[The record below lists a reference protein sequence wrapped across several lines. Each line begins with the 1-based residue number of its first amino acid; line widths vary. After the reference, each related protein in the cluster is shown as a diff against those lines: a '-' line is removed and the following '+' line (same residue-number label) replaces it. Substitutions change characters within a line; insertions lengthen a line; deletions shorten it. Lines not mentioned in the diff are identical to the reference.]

1 MRFLIWGA
9 GGIGCYYGA
18 RLQQAGH
25 QVVYVARGE
34 HLQAMQGKGLKV
46 VHEEFTFSAPVEALD
61 EAELQQRY
69 SVDDFDLVLIC
80 FKSQATQPWLSGFT
94 DWLQQGN
101 TPLLSLQNGVDNE
114 PELAAVVGLGRTL
127 GGIALRIGGHIEA
140 PGVITASGPA
150 QIIFGVWP
158 NQSQSPVGAEALQ
171 RFDTAFIEAGIPSR
185 ISENIAVELWRKL
198 MLNNAVNPLSALT
211 HLDTQTLS
219 NHQLYGP
226 VVQQLMQEVAAIAAA
241 EGLPIGE
248 QDVAE
253 MYALIRA
260 FDGIKTSML
269 VDLEKGRPL
278 ELEGISGTLLKR
290 GKKLQVPTPMTGL
303 VYGLLSQQHEIN

>member
-1 MRFLIWGA
+1 MRFLVVGA

-34 HLQAMQGKGLKV
+34 HLQALQHKGLSV
-46 VHEEFTFSAPVEALD
+46 EHEDFTFHGSVEALD
-61 EAELQQRY
+61 EAALQQQY
-69 SVDDFDLVLIC
+69 QVNDFDLLLIC
-80 FKSQATQPWLSGFT
+80 FKSQATQPWLSRFA
-94 DWLQQGN
+94 DWLQQGS

-114 PELAAVVGLGRTL
+114 PELEAAVGRARTL

-150 QIIFGVWP
+150 QIIFGAWP
-158 NQSQSPVGAEALQ
+158 DQAQNTLAAETLQ
-171 RFDTAFIEAGIPSR
+171 KFDAAFIEAGIPSR

-219 NHQLYGP
+219 NHELYGP
-226 VVQQLMQEVAAIAAA
+226 VVRQLMQEVAAIAAA

-253 MYALIRA
+253 MYALICA

-303 VYGLLSQQHEIN
+303 VYGLLNQQHETH

>member
-25 QVVYVARGE
+25 AVVYVARGE
-34 HLQAMQGKGLKV
+34 HLLALQQQGLQV
-46 VHEEFTFSAPVEALD
+46 EHENFHFAAAVTALD
-61 EAELQQRY
+61 ASQLMQQY
-69 SVDDFDLVLIC
+69 CISDFDLLLVC
-80 FKSQATQPWLSGFT
+80 FKSQATQPWLEECNS
-94 DWLQQGN
+94 WLAAGQ
-101 TPLLSLQNGVDNE
+101 TPVLSLQNGVDNE
-114 PELAAVVGLGRTL
+114 PELEAVIGRARTL

-150 QIIFGVWP
+150 QIIFGAWP
-158 NQSQSPVGAEALQ
+158 NRDQGEMNPETLQ
-171 RFDTAFIEAGIPSR
+171 QIDVAFIEAGIPSR

-219 NHQLYGP
+219 NHELYGP

-253 MYALIRA
+253 MYGLICT

-303 VYGLLSQQHEIN
+303 VYGLLNQQHETH

>member
-1 MRFLIWGA
+1 MRFLILGA

-34 HLQAMQGKGLKV
+34 HLRAMQQQGLKV
-46 VHEEFTFSAPVEALD
+46 EHESFRFEAPVTAVD
-61 EAELQQRY
+61 EAALLADY
-69 SVDDFDLVLIC
+69 SVTDFDLLLVC
-80 FKSQATQPWLSGFT
+80 FKSQDTAAWLDRCR
-94 DWLQQGN
+94 DWLLAGA

-114 PELAAVVGLGRTL
+114 PELEAVVGTSRTL

-150 QIIFGVWP
+150 QIIFGAWP
-158 NQSQSPVGAEALQ
+158 DQTSGQVPTDQLQ
-171 RFDTAFIEAGIPSR
+171 AFDQAFQQAGIPSR
-185 ISENIAVELWRKL
+185 ISDRIAVELWRKL

-211 HLDTQTLS
+211 RLDTQTLS
-219 NHQLYGP
+219 THPLFGASVY
-226 VVQQLMQEVAAIAAA
+226 QLMQETAAIAAA
-241 EGLPIGE
+241 EGLPIGQ
-248 QDVAE
+248 QDVEE
-253 MYALIRA
+253 MYQLICN

-278 ELEGISGTLLKR
+278 ELDGISGTLLKR
-290 GKKLQVPTPMTGL
+290 GKRLAINTPMTAL
-303 VYGLLSQQHEIN
+303 VYGLLSQQQECH